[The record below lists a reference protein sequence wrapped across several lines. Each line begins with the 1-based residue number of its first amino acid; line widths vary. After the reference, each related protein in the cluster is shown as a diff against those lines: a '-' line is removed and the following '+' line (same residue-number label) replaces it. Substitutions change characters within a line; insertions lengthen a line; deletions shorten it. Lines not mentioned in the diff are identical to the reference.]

1 MNFPLGN
8 GVKLLK
14 EHPCGLFAFFK
25 PDGLLSH
32 PNSPRDHSRALF
44 KAPYHVDEECYD
56 IEQPDGKRSKI
67 WLLNRLDS
75 ATSGVLLC
83 ADHQGVA
90 EAVRRKFAEDRVE
103 KKYFALVFGVL
114 KPPRQVW
121 RDRLQVSRKN
131 GKVRTS
137 FRGGL
142 FAETEANVVR
152 TYPGRYPISLLELRP
167 KTGRTHQLRVQ
178 SAKRKVPIVGDQTY
192 GNFSWNREFAKA
204 TRQKRLFL
212 HSAEVRL
219 TFEVD
224 GRAVD
229 FFARSE
235 LPKEFTP

>member
-8 GVKLLK
+8 GVKLLE

-44 KAPYHVDEECYD
+44 KAPYHVDEEFYD
-56 IEQPDGKRSKI
+56 IEQQDGKRIKM

-83 ADHQGVA
+83 SDNPEVA
-90 EAVRRKFAEDRVE
+90 AEVRRKFAEDRVR

-121 RDRLQVSRKN
+121 RDRLQVSRKK
-131 GKVRTS
+131 GKIRTAM
-137 FRGGL
+137 RGGL
-142 FAETEANVVR
+142 SAETEAKVVR
-152 TYPGRYPISLLELRP
+152 TYPGRYPVSLVELRP

-192 GNFSWNREFAKA
+192 GNFSWNREFSKA
-204 TRQKRLFL
+204 TRQRRLFL
-212 HSAEVRL
+212 HSAEIGL
-219 TFEVD
+219 TFELKGETVQ
-224 GRAVD
+224 